1 MPWTLQSYLL
11 LALMISSGVTSILT
25 YMHID
30 ETRADK
36 AQIVSQFP
44 LGESSYGLR
53 YKQVCFGAVR
63 FATKVEGGSL
73 TINGSGSLKVKYQGV
88 EHDVTLES
96 QASFNALRQLGG
108 SYLKIESSQ
117 ISLLVATLNIRPS
130 ELVVRLT
137 NPAQGTI
144 FSSQIAGPIEFKY
157 LDNNAI
163 AIIGLTDTDA
173 LSNLSLLSGQPL
185 FKDLLISQEL
195 DNDNQR
201 CDRAQLSSLDLAP
214 ILKLAQVLTH
224 LLPQEL
230 VP

>member
-1 MPWTLQSYLL
+1 M
-11 LALMISSGVTSILT
+11 

-30 ETRADK
+30 DTRADK

-53 YKQVCFGAVR
+53 YKHVCFGTIR
-63 FATKVEGGSL
+63 FVTQVEGGSL

-108 SYLKIESSQ
+108 SYLKIESPQ
-117 ISLLVATLNIRPS
+117 ISLLFATLNIRPI

-144 FSSQIAGPIEFKY
+144 FSSQMAGPIEFKS
-157 LDNNAI
+157 LDNNMI
-163 AIIGLTDTDA
+163 AIVGLTDTDA

-185 FKDLLISQEL
+185 FKDLLISHER
-195 DNDNQR
+195 DDDNQR

-214 ILKLAQVLTH
+214 ILKLAQALTH
-224 LLPQEL
+224 LLPQGL